1 MANNVLTK
9 TAIANCM
16 KDLMENHPFNKIS
29 VSDIC
34 RDCNINRKTFY
45 YHFSDKYE
53 LLIWIFET
61 DIISPTIETYSTF
74 DNFEAAGALVTYLYH
89 NKTFYRKAFELSGP
103 NSLRDY
109 LAKALKPTIE
119 KVFGDDVDYDILPIS
134 DAFSDFIVSALL
146 RWLSHYP
153 VATPDAFMDQLISAG
168 TVLSIKLSSILHF
181 PTDGNLI

>member
-16 KDLMENHPFNKIS
+16 KNLMENHPFSKIS

-61 DIISPTIETYSTF
+61 DIISPIIDKYSTF
-74 DNFEAAGALVTYLYH
+74 DNFEAAGELVTYLYH
-89 NKTFYRKAFELSGP
+89 HKVFYCKAFEITGP
-103 NSLRDY
+103 NSIRDY
-109 LAKALKPTIE
+109 LSKALRPTIGN
-119 KVFGDDVDYDILPIS
+119 VFGPDVDTNVLQIS
-134 DAFSDFIVSALL
+134 DAFTDFVVSALL

-153 VATPDAFMDQLISAG
+153 VTPPDEFMNQLISAG
-168 TVLSIKLSSILHF
+168 TVLSIKLSSILHL
-181 PTDGNLI
+181 PSDI